1 MELAN
6 RIREIHK
13 DTQQRAYSCINYNHS
28 ANKAEQC
35 CILVGKMPNAKMYFA
50 ECDLMTGG
58 ACPFYE
64 ESR

>member
-13 DTQQRAYSCINYNHS
+13 DTQRAYSCINYNHS

-35 CILVGKMPNAKMYFA
+35 SILVGKMPNAKMYFA
-50 ECDLMTGG
+50 ECDLKKG
-58 ACPFYE
+58 AYCPFYV
-64 ESR
+64 ESK